1 MRFAEQWS
9 WCTVETVRD
18 VTPTIR
24 EFRLRPENGRVL
36 PYPAGSHI
44 GVTVLIDGQP
54 ARRSYSLVENG
65 DAATY
70 RIAVRLAPDSRGGS
84 RGMWKLRAGARIEIS
99 TPASLLEI
107 DWTRKNYCLIAGG
120 IGITPITGIAA
131 ALRRRNID
139 AALHY
144 AVKSRGDAAFLDELS
159 ALLGDR
165 LTVHASD
172 EGTRLDLEATFRAL
186 PDDAIAIM
194 CGPMRML
201 EAARRAWNDP
211 GRAPADLRYETFGS
225 SGLKPT
231 AEFRVRLRGADTEL
245 VVPQNSSMLDALN
258 DAGFEVISDCQRG
271 ECGVCAVDVVAVDGE
286 IDHRDVF
293 FSDQQKH
300 DNRKICPCVSRA
312 IGVVTIDT
320 LYRPEAAHI
329 VSTPNA
335 RCAPR
340 SGH

>member
-1 MRFAEQWS
+1 MRFAEQWN
-9 WCTVETVRD
+9 WCTIEGIRNI
-18 VTPTIR
+18 TPMIR
-24 EFRLRPENGRVL
+24 EFRLRPDGGVA
-36 PYPAGSHI
+36 PYPAGSHLN
-44 GVTVLIDGQP
+44 VALLIDGQP
-54 ARRSYSLVENG
+54 ARRSYSLVG
-65 DAATY
+65 DRDPEIY

-84 RGMWKLRAGARIEIS
+84 RGMWSLTPGARIETS
-99 TPASLLEI
+99 NPASLLDI

-131 ALRRRNID
+131 ALRRGNID

-159 ALLGDR
+159 ARLGDR
-165 LTVHASD
+165 LIVHASD
-172 EGTRLDLEATFRAL
+172 EGARLDLETTFRAL

-201 EAARRAWNDP
+201 ETARRAWNGA

-231 AEFRVRLRGADTEL
+231 AEFRVRLKGTDTEL
-245 VVPQNSSMLDALN
+245 VVPRNSSMLDTLN
-258 DAGFEVISDCQRG
+258 GAGFEVISDCQRG
-271 ECGVCAVDVVAVDGE
+271 ECGVCAIDVVAVEGE

-293 FSDQQKH
+293 FSDQQKQ

-320 LYRPEAAHI
+320 LYRPEAA
-329 VSTPNA
+329 
-335 RCAPR
+335 
-340 SGH
+340 

>member
-9 WCTVETVRD
+9 WCIVETVRD
-18 VTPTIR
+18 VAPTIR

-44 GVTVLIDGQP
+44 GVSVLIDGQP
-54 ARRSYSLVENG
+54 ARRCYSLVENG
-65 DAATY
+65 DADTY

-84 RGMWKLRAGARIEIS
+84 RGIWNLRAGARIEIS
-99 TPASLLEI
+99 NPAALLEI

-131 ALRRRNID
+131 ALRRRDID

-172 EGTRLDLEATFRAL
+172 EGHRLDLEATFRAL
-186 PDDAIAIM
+186 PHDAIAIL

-201 EAARRAWNDP
+201 ETARRAWNDS

-231 AEFRVRLRGADTEL
+231 AEFRVRLKDSGTEL

-258 DAGFEVISDCQRG
+258 AAGFEVISDCQRG
-271 ECGVCAVDVVAVDGE
+271 ECGVCAIDVVAVDGE

-293 FSDQQKH
+293 FSDRQKQE
-300 DNRKICPCVSRA
+300 NRKICPCVSRA
-312 IGVVTIDT
+312 VGKITIDT
-320 LYRPEAAHI
+320 LYRPAA
-329 VSTPNA
+329 A
-335 RCAPR
+335 
-340 SGH
+340 